1 MKTTTT
7 QKSFWKQSKSRGTKT
22 HLLRKLRCQIMI
34 KTKEEMLAELKAY
47 IGDRTDDETVSLV
60 ENVTDTLSDMEKNGN
75 SEARVK
81 EVEDMW
87 RTKYM
92 ERFFDGDKEE
102 KIIKVDEEETEENSK
117 AEEIKIEDLYTE
129 KESD

>member
-1 MKTTTT
+1 MV
-7 QKSFWKQSKSRGTKT
+7 
-22 HLLRKLRCQIMI
+22 
-34 KTKEEMLAELKAY
+34 KTKEEMLAEIKAY

-75 SEARVK
+75 AEARVK
-81 EVEDMW
+81 EVEDIW

-102 KIIKVDEEETEENSK
+102 KIAEVKEEEEKDKS
-117 AEEIKIEDLYTE
+117 EEIKIEDLYTE

>member
-1 MKTTTT
+1 MV
-7 QKSFWKQSKSRGTKT
+7 
-22 HLLRKLRCQIMI
+22 
-34 KTKEEMLAELKAY
+34 KTKEEMLAEIKAY

-75 SEARVK
+75 AEARVK

-87 RTKYM
+87 RAKYM
-92 ERFFDGDKEE
+92 ERFFDGDMEE
-102 KIIKVDEEETEENSK
+102 KTAEVKEEEETDK

-129 KESD
+129 KESE

>member
-1 MKTTTT
+1 MV
-7 QKSFWKQSKSRGTKT
+7 
-22 HLLRKLRCQIMI
+22 
-34 KTKEEMLAELKAY
+34 KTKAEMLAEIKSY

-75 SEARVK
+75 AEARVK

-87 RTKYM
+87 RAKYM
-92 ERFFDGDKEE
+92 ERFFDGDKEKKNIE
-102 KIIKVDEEETEENSK
+102 VEEDEETEEKDKS
-117 AEEIKIEDLYTE
+117 EEITIDDLYTE

>member
-1 MKTTTT
+1 MV
-7 QKSFWKQSKSRGTKT
+7 
-22 HLLRKLRCQIMI
+22 
-34 KTKEEMLAELKAY
+34 KTKEEMLAEIKAY

-75 SEARVK
+75 AEARVK

-87 RTKYM
+87 RAKYM
-92 ERFFDGDKEE
+92 ERFFDGDKEKKNIE
-102 KIIKVDEEETEENSK
+102 VEEDEETEEKDKS
-117 AEEIKIEDLYTE
+117 EEIKIEDLYTE

>member
-1 MKTTTT
+1 
-7 QKSFWKQSKSRGTKT
+7 
-22 HLLRKLRCQIMI
+22 MI

>member
-1 MKTTTT
+1 MV
-7 QKSFWKQSKSRGTKT
+7 
-22 HLLRKLRCQIMI
+22 
-34 KTKEEMLAELKAY
+34 KTKEEMLAEIKAY

-60 ENVTDTLSDMEKNGN
+60 ENVTDTLSNMEKNGN
-75 SEARVK
+75 AEARVK

-87 RTKYM
+87 RAKYM

-102 KIIKVDEEETEENSK
+102 KTTEVKEEEETDK

>member
-1 MKTTTT
+1 
-7 QKSFWKQSKSRGTKT
+7 
-22 HLLRKLRCQIMI
+22 MI
-34 KTKEEMLAELKAY
+34 KTKEEILAEIKAY

-75 SEARVK
+75 AENRVK

-87 RTKYM
+87 RAKYM
-92 ERFFDGDKEE
+92 ERFFDGDKEKKNNE
-102 KIIKVDEEETEENSK
+102 GEEDEETEEKDKS
-117 AEEIKIEDLYTE
+117 EEITIDDLYTE

>member
-1 MKTTTT
+1 MV
-7 QKSFWKQSKSRGTKT
+7 
-22 HLLRKLRCQIMI
+22 
-34 KTKEEMLAELKAY
+34 KTKDEMLAEIKAY

-75 SEARVK
+75 AETRVK

-87 RTKYM
+87 RAKYI
-92 ERFFDGDKEE
+92 ERFFDGDKEKKNIE
-102 KIIKVDEEETEENSK
+102 VEEYEETEEKDKS
-117 AEEIKIEDLYTE
+117 EEITIDDLYTE

>member
-1 MKTTTT
+1 MV
-7 QKSFWKQSKSRGTKT
+7 
-22 HLLRKLRCQIMI
+22 
-34 KTKEEMLAELKAY
+34 KTKEEMLDEIKSY

-75 SEARVK
+75 AESRVK

-87 RTKYM
+87 RAKYM
-92 ERFFDGDKEE
+92 ERFFDGDKEKKNIE
-102 KIIKVDEEETEENSK
+102 VEEDEETEEKDKS
-117 AEEIKIEDLYTE
+117 EEITIDDLYTE

>member
-1 MKTTTT
+1 MV
-7 QKSFWKQSKSRGTKT
+7 
-22 HLLRKLRCQIMI
+22 
-34 KTKEEMLAELKAY
+34 KTKEEMLAEIKAY

-60 ENVTDTLSDMEKNGN
+60 ENVTDTLSDMEKNVN
-75 SEARVK
+75 AEARVK

-87 RTKYM
+87 RAKYM
-92 ERFFDGDKEE
+92 ERFFDGDNEKKTAEVKE
-102 KIIKVDEEETEENSK
+102 EEETDK

>member
-1 MKTTTT
+1 M
-7 QKSFWKQSKSRGTKT
+7 G
-22 HLLRKLRCQIMI
+22 
-34 KTKEEMLAELKAY
+34 KTKEEMLAEIKAY

-75 SEARVK
+75 AETRVK

-87 RTKYM
+87 RAKYM
-92 ERFFDGDKEE
+92 ERFFDGDKEKKNIE
-102 KIIKVDEEETEENSK
+102 VEEDEETEEKDKS
-117 AEEIKIEDLYTE
+117 EEIKIEDLYTE

>member
-1 MKTTTT
+1 MV
-7 QKSFWKQSKSRGTKT
+7 
-22 HLLRKLRCQIMI
+22 
-34 KTKEEMLAELKAY
+34 KTKEEMLAEIKAY
-47 IGDRTDDETVSLV
+47 IGDRTDDETLSLV

-75 SEARVK
+75 AEARVK

-92 ERFFDGDKEE
+92 ERFFDGGKEE
-102 KIIKVDEEETEENSK
+102 KTTEDKEDEEAEEDRS
-117 AEEIKIEDLYTE
+117 EEIKIEDLYTE

>member
-1 MKTTTT
+1 MV
-7 QKSFWKQSKSRGTKT
+7 
-22 HLLRKLRCQIMI
+22 
-34 KTKEEMLAELKAY
+34 KTKEEMLAEIKSY

-75 SEARVK
+75 AEARVK

-87 RTKYM
+87 RAKYM
-92 ERFFDGDKEE
+92 ERFFDGDKEKKNIE
-102 KIIKVDEEETEENSK
+102 DEEDEETEGKDKS
-117 AEEIKIEDLYTE
+117 EEIKIEDLYTE

>member
-1 MKTTTT
+1 
-7 QKSFWKQSKSRGTKT
+7 
-22 HLLRKLRCQIMI
+22 MI
-34 KTKEEMLAELKAY
+34 KTKEEMLAEIKSY

-75 SEARVK
+75 AEARVK

-87 RTKYM
+87 RSKYM
-92 ERFFDGDKEE
+92 ERFFDGDKEKKNIE
-102 KIIKVDEEETEENSK
+102 VEEYEETEEKDKS
-117 AEEIKIEDLYTE
+117 EEITIDDLYTE

>member
-1 MKTTTT
+1 MVKT
-7 QKSFWKQSKSRGTKT
+7 KDEI
-22 HLLRKLRCQIMI
+22 LAEI
-34 KTKEEMLAELKAY
+34 KTY

-75 SEARVK
+75 AAARVK

-102 KIIKVDEEETEENSK
+102 KITEVKEDEETEEKDRS
-117 AEEIKIEDLYTE
+117 EEIKIEDLYTE

>member
-1 MKTTTT
+1 MV
-7 QKSFWKQSKSRGTKT
+7 
-22 HLLRKLRCQIMI
+22 
-34 KTKEEMLAELKAY
+34 KTKEEMLAEIKAY

-75 SEARVK
+75 VEARVK

-102 KIIKVDEEETEENSK
+102 KIAEVKEEEEKDKS
-117 AEEIKIEDLYTE
+117 EEIKIEDLYTE

>member
-1 MKTTTT
+1 
-7 QKSFWKQSKSRGTKT
+7 
-22 HLLRKLRCQIMI
+22 MI
-34 KTKEEMLAELKAY
+34 KTKEEMLAEIKSY

-75 SEARVK
+75 AEARVK
-81 EVEDMW
+81 EVEGMW

-92 ERFFDGDKEE
+92 ERFFDGDKEKKKLE
-102 KIIKVDEEETEENSK
+102 VEEDEETEEKDKS
-117 AEEIKIEDLYTE
+117 EEIKIEDLYTE

>member
-1 MKTTTT
+1 MV
-7 QKSFWKQSKSRGTKT
+7 
-22 HLLRKLRCQIMI
+22 
-34 KTKEEMLAELKAY
+34 KTKEEMLAEIKTY

-75 SEARVK
+75 AEARVK

-87 RTKYM
+87 RAKYM
-92 ERFFDGDKEE
+92 ERFFDGDTEE
-102 KIIKVDEEETEENSK
+102 KTAEVKEEEETDK

>member
-1 MKTTTT
+1 MV
-7 QKSFWKQSKSRGTKT
+7 
-22 HLLRKLRCQIMI
+22 
-34 KTKEEMLAELKAY
+34 KTKEEMLAEIKAY

-75 SEARVK
+75 AEARVK

-87 RTKYM
+87 RAKYM
-92 ERFFDGDKEE
+92 ERFFDGDKEKKNIE
-102 KIIKVDEEETEENSK
+102 VEEDEETEEKDKS
-117 AEEIKIEDLYTE
+117 EEITIDDLYTE

>member
-1 MKTTTT
+1 MV
-7 QKSFWKQSKSRGTKT
+7 
-22 HLLRKLRCQIMI
+22 
-34 KTKEEMLAELKAY
+34 KTKEEMLAEIKSY

-75 SEARVK
+75 AEARVK

-87 RTKYM
+87 RAKYM
-92 ERFFDGDKEE
+92 ERFFDGDKEKKNIE
-102 KIIKVDEEETEENSK
+102 VEEDEETEEKDKS
-117 AEEIKIEDLYTE
+117 EEITIDDLYTE

>member
-1 MKTTTT
+1 MV
-7 QKSFWKQSKSRGTKT
+7 
-22 HLLRKLRCQIMI
+22 
-34 KTKEEMLAELKAY
+34 KTKEEMLVEIKAY

-75 SEARVK
+75 AEARVK

-87 RTKYM
+87 RAKYM

-102 KIIKVDEEETEENSK
+102 KTTEVKEEEETDK

>member
-1 MKTTTT
+1 
-7 QKSFWKQSKSRGTKT
+7 
-22 HLLRKLRCQIMI
+22 MI
-34 KTKEEMLAELKAY
+34 KTKEEMLAEIKSY

-75 SEARVK
+75 AEARVK

-92 ERFFDGDKEE
+92 ERFFDGDKEKKKLE
-102 KIIKVDEEETEENSK
+102 VEEDEETEEKDKS
-117 AEEIKIEDLYTE
+117 EEIKIEDLYTE

>member
-1 MKTTTT
+1 MV
-7 QKSFWKQSKSRGTKT
+7 
-22 HLLRKLRCQIMI
+22 
-34 KTKEEMLAELKAY
+34 KTKEEMLAEIKAY

-75 SEARVK
+75 AEARVK

-87 RTKYM
+87 RAKYM
-92 ERFFDGDKEE
+92 ERFFDGDKEKKNIE
-102 KIIKVDEEETEENSK
+102 VEEDEEIEEKDKS
-117 AEEIKIEDLYTE
+117 EEIKIEDLYTE

>member
-1 MKTTTT
+1 MV
-7 QKSFWKQSKSRGTKT
+7 
-22 HLLRKLRCQIMI
+22 
-34 KTKEEMLAELKAY
+34 KTKDEIMEEIRAY

-75 SEARVK
+75 AEARVK

-87 RTKYM
+87 RAKYM

-102 KIIKVDEEETEENSK
+102 KNAEVKEETEDDKS
-117 AEEIKIEDLYTE
+117 EEIKIEDLYTE